1 VFSVVKFLIAPD
13 KFKGSLGA
21 RTIAEAIAAGIRD
34 SLPHAEITLLP
45 IADGGEGT
53 AEVICAASGGEWH
66 ECEVHDPLGRPVVA
80 RYCTIENG
88 ATAVMEM
95 SEASG
100 LWRLAEDERD
110 PLITSSFGTGEM
122 LLDAAQRGAKEIIIG
137 LGGSATNDG
146 GVGMARALGFRFV
159 DSDGVDLPPFT
170 TELLRLARIEA
181 PAELRLPTIT
191 AAVDVHNPLLGERG
205 ATRVFAPQKG
215 AKPEHLELLE
225 RALARVADVVAGEHR
240 DAPGAGAAGGLGFA
254 LLAFCGAELRSGFDV
269 VAERVGLPA
278 AIRDADVIITGE
290 GRLDA
295 QTREGKAPYG
305 VAKLARAAGKKVH
318 AIVGATTGEADA
330 LFDRVLVV
338 GSIDGAADLVRLRAR
353 ELARTL

>member
-1 VFSVVKFLIAPD
+1 MVKFLIAPD
-13 KFKGSLGA
+13 KFKGSLAA
-21 RTIAEAIAAGIRD
+21 RAIAEAIAAGIRD

-53 AEVICAASGGEWH
+53 AEVICAATGGEWH
-66 ECEVHDPLGRPVVA
+66 ECEVHDPLGRLVVA

-88 ATAVMEM
+88 GTAVMEM

-146 GVGMARALGFRFV
+146 GTGMARALGFHFV
-159 DSDGVDLPPFT
+159 DADGVDLPPFPT
-170 TELLRLARIEA
+170 DLLRLARIEA
-181 PAELRLPTIT
+181 PAELRLPAIT
-191 AAVDVHNPLLGERG
+191 AAVDVRNPLLGERG

-215 AKPEHLELLE
+215 AKPEDLESLE
-225 RALARVADVVAGEHR
+225 RALTRLADVVGGEHR

-269 VAERVGLPA
+269 VAERVDLRA

-295 QTREGKAPYG
+295 QTREGKAPAG
-305 VAKLARAAGKKVH
+305 VAKLAAAAGKRVF
-318 AIVGATTGEADA
+318 AIVGDSTGEADA

-338 GSIDGAADLVRLRAR
+338 GSIDRAVDLVRLRAR